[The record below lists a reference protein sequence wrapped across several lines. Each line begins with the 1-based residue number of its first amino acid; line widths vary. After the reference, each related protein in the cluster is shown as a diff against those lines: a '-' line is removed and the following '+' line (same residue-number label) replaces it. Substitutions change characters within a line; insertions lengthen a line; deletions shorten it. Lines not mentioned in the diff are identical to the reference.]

1 MFALPTS
8 ALRGAKLLAFM
19 RGAAQQEKSAHTGN
33 RAQVTSMEGLYD
45 ATTLC
50 VPMGYGVGNWAARSG
65 VETGSGQ
72 GRRGV

>member
-19 RGAAQQEKSAHTGN
+19 REAAQQEKSVHTGN

-50 VPMGYGVGNWAARSG
+50 VLLIDLKLVCI
-65 VETGSGQ
+65 
-72 GRRGV
+72 

>member
-33 RAQVTSMEGLYD
+33 RAQVTSMEGLHD

-50 VPMGYGVGNWAARSG
+50 VLLI
-65 VETGSGQ
+65 
-72 GRRGV
+72 RRAVFKIGMSCVKAVLDSEP